1 MSLLHFR
8 RVERRRTRRAV
19 MCINVL
25 VFGEVEGGEKFRY
38 WTRSVSVSGH
48 GGVVLLEQ
56 ELEVG
61 QALHVMNEYNGKK
74 ATARIVAVRSS
85 KEGQVQ
91 ASFEFTEGGEKFWS
105 MTFPASGAK
114 PMRRVATGQSGVG
127 SL

>member
-25 VFGEVEGGEKFRY
+25 VFGEIEDGGKFRY

-56 ELEVG
+56 ELAVG
-61 QALHVMNEYNGKK
+61 QVLHVMNEYNGKK
-74 ATARIVAVRSS
+74 ATARIVAVRST

-91 ASFEFTEGGEKFWS
+91 ASFEFIEGGERFWS
-105 MTFPASGAK
+105 MTFPAAGAR
-114 PMRRVATGQSGVG
+114 PMRRATGSTGAVG
-127 SL
+127 GL

>member
-25 VFGEVEGGEKFRY
+25 VFGEIDGGEKFRY

-48 GGVVLLEQ
+48 GGVILLEQ
-56 ELEVG
+56 ELLVD
-61 QALHVMNEYNGKK
+61 QVLHVMNEYNGKK
-74 ATARIVAVRSS
+74 ATARIVAVRSTQ
-85 KEGQVQ
+85 EGHVQ
-91 ASFEFTEGGEKFWS
+91 AAFEFIEGGERFWS
-105 MTFPASGAK
+105 MTFPAAGAR
-114 PMRRVATGQSGVG
+114 PMRRVAGPTGAVG

>member
-8 RVERRRTRRAV
+8 RVERRRTRRAL

-56 ELEVG
+56 ELMVG
-61 QALHVMNEYNGKK
+61 QTLHVMNEYNGRK

-85 KEGQVQ
+85 KEGQAQ
-91 ASFEFTEGGEKFWS
+91 ASFEFIEGGEKFWS

-114 PMRRVATGQSGVG
+114 PMRRVAGSTGAVG
-127 SL
+127 GL